1 MRDVYLTPAGRKRLA
16 ERINATRAAYL
27 ARSAENPDALQSGDS
42 SGWHDNFAFEENM
55 RQMHQLARQVRDL
68 VEAGPEARVLTR
80 TGGRTVTRPLRMG
93 STLGAD
99 VAQVGGSPRGDRP
112 GIASAVGG
120 VDQYG
125 SAFAIVVVQLLED
138 GPRLASEGHL
148 AFATAN
154 LKSRFEVDERHGGE
168 DGHLGHVV
176 HSQMVRTERQRRKQP
191 PWTPQT

>member
-1 MRDVYLTPAGRKRLA
+1 FCDMTPHLLEGRDDGGALGDEATLVGPTSGVAECDHGHVVRLV
-16 ERINATRAAYL
+16 E
-27 ARSAENPDALQSGDS
+27 
-42 SGWHDNFAFEENM
+42 
-55 RQMHQLARQVRDL
+55 ARQVRDL
-68 VEAGPEARVLTR
+68 VEARPEARVLTR
-80 TGGRTVTRPLRMG
+80 TGGWTVTRPLRMG

-148 AFATAN
+148 AF
-154 LKSRFEVDERHGGE
+154 
-168 DGHLGHVV
+168 
-176 HSQMVRTERQRRKQP
+176 
-191 PWTPQT
+191 